1 MMCRRIGLTKIGLTK
16 LCFKDLYFLSRTFA
30 DLPNVRGD
38 SQKSKT
44 PGRPSKPPDLSPAQ
58 QKGKISHNCRF
69 KYLLWHTDGPSS
81 VEQQSDGSSSPVVR
95 PPEPVL
101 PDIRSLSSSLKNKH
115 FSGIEGNFAPFSLHL
130 QGSRGFF
137 KARLW
142 HTTDSSNRAS
152 TQAKINIKM
161 LNDHFFN

>member
-1 MMCRRIGLTKIGLTK
+1 MLQSVMCRRIGLTKIGLTK
-16 LCFKDLYFLSRTFA
+16 LCFKDLYFLSRTFS

-44 PGRPSKPPDLSPAQ
+44 PGRPSKPPDFSPAQ

-101 PDIRSLSSSLKNKH
+101 PDIRSLSSSLKNRH
-115 FSGIEGNFAPFSLHL
+115 FSQESKIIVHLFPCRDPEGFSK
-130 QGSRGFF
+130 QGSGTLLIAPTGLQPRQ
-137 KARLW
+137 RLI
-142 HTTDSSNRAS
+142 S
-152 TQAKINIKM
+152 KC
-161 LNDHFFN
+161 

>member
-1 MMCRRIGLTKIGLTK
+1 MTK
-16 LCFKDLYFLSRTFA
+16 LCFKDLHFLSRTFA

-38 SQKSKT
+38 SQTSKT
-44 PGRPSKPPDLSPAQ
+44 PGRPSKPPDLSPVQ

-101 PDIRSLSSSLKNKH
+101 PDIRSLSSSLKSRH
-115 FSGIEGNFAPFSLHL
+115 FSQELKIILHPFSL